1 MARRRSELLLL
12 AKEQKFGCRELSNTT
27 SSCRDPATEANAS
40 AGGSRNGQLLVS
52 YFMVEGD
59 SVLLS
64 VLTVGIMLPLS
75 EVKRPECCLRNPMV
89 SPAPGHSQR
98 G

>member
-1 MARRRSELLLL
+1 
-12 AKEQKFGCRELSNTT
+12 
-27 SSCRDPATEANAS
+27 
-40 AGGSRNGQLLVS
+40 
-52 YFMVEGD
+52 MVEGD
-59 SVLLS
+59 SFVLS
-64 VLTVGIMLPLS
+64 VRTVGIMLPLS